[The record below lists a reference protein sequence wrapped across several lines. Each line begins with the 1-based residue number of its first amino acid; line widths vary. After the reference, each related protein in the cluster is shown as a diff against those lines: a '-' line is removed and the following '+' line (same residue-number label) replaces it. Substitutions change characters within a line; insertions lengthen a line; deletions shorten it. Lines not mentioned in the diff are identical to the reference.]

1 MLNRFKIRKT
11 DNCVYGCCIDKW
23 FILDSYVRLLTIRL
37 LHTEIDIPYIWFGK
51 PAIEIK
57 RDKNGN

>member
-57 RDKNGN
+57 

>member
-1 MLNRFKIRKT
+1 MFDRFKIRKFN
-11 DNCVYGCCIDKW
+11 NCYCCFCVDKW
-23 FILDSYVRLLTIRL
+23 YIVDSYVRLLTFHF

-57 RDKNGN
+57 K